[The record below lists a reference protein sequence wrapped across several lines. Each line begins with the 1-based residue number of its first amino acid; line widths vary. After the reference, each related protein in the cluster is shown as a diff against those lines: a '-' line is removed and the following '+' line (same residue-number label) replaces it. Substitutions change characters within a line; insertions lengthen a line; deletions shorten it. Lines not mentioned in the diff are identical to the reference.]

1 VGEILVGV
9 DGSAN
14 SAAALRW
21 ALAEA
26 ELRRHRVTALFAWG
40 YIPQG
45 HAGDGHTFEADYG
58 AAAADASLAAAIQ
71 AAVGPEAATG
81 VDRRVVCDPPAKALL
96 ATAIGAELLVVG
108 ARGIGGFRGL
118 LLGSVSQQC
127 LHHTTGPLAIV
138 RAPRSPDPT
147 GAGEQQPA
155 DARASGRI
163 VVGID
168 GSSSSR
174 RALRWALEEARL
186 RHAAVDV
193 VHAWQ
198 PPYVVFSPDVVPS
211 PFPGVPIGTEVIEK
225 HAQALLDRV
234 IDGEDLRSQPAPVE
248 RILVCGTA
256 ARAVLDTAL
265 GADLV
270 VLGTRGLG
278 GFPGL
283 LLGSVTHHVAH
294 HVRCP
299 LVVLP

>member
-1 VGEILVGV
+1 MGEILVGV

-26 ELRRHRVTALFAWG
+26 ELRHHHVTALFAWG
-40 YIPQG
+40 YIPPG
-45 HAGDGHTFEADYG
+45 HAGDGHTFDADYG
-58 AAAADASLAAAIQ
+58 APEADAWLAAAIQ

-81 VDRRVVCDPPAKALL
+81 IDRRVVCDPPAKALL
-96 ATAIGAELLVVG
+96 AAAIGAELVVVG

-118 LLGSVSQQC
+118 LLGSVSQHC

-138 RAPRSPDPT
+138 RAPRSSDAD
-147 GAGEQQPA
+147 AGEHQTPEAQ
-155 DARASGRI
+155 ASGRI

-174 RALRWALEEARL
+174 RALRWAFEEARL

-198 PPYVVFSPDVVPS
+198 PPYVVSSPQVVPS
-211 PFPGVPIGTEVIEK
+211 PFPAVPAATEVVES
-225 HAQALLDRV
+225 HARALLNQV
-234 IDGEDLRSQPAPVE
+234 IDDEDLRHQPAPVE
-248 RILVCGTA
+248 RILICDA
-256 ARAVLDTAL
+256 AAPAVLDMAR

-294 HVRCP
+294 HGRCP
-299 LVVLP
+299 LVVTP